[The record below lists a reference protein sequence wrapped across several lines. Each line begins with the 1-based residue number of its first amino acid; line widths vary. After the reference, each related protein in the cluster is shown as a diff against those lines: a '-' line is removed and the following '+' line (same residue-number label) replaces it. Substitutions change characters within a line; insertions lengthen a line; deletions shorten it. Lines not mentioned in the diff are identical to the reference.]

1 MKLEK
6 DKESPVK
13 SVIFQKIDSKE
24 LKTKKPNIYLPPINT
39 MNRAAIFSNRHRMK

>member
-6 DKESPVK
+6 DKDSSIR
-13 SVIFQKIDSKE
+13 SVILHKFDSKE
-24 LKTKKPNIYLPPINT
+24 LKTKKPNVYLPPINT